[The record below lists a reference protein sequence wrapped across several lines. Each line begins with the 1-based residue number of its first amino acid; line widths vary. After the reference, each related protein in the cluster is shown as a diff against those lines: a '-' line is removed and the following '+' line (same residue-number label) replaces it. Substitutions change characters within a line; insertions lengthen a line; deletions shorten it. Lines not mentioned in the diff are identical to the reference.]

1 VASLGG
7 MTEWAT
13 TGDSATNPFFTTVSN
28 QPAIKPIATS
38 LFREWL
44 TIGQILAR
52 REPASKLWLVRQV
65 VGGDSQGELG
75 ARISQILVITTR
87 LSIRSAESSAPLPGQ
102 SIQHQN

>member
-1 VASLGG
+1 
-7 MTEWAT
+7 MTEWAA
-13 TGDSATNPFFTTVSN
+13 TGDSATNPVFTTVSN

-65 VGGDSQGELG
+65 
-75 ARISQILVITTR
+75 A
-87 LSIRSAESSAPLPGQ
+87 GQ
-102 SIQHQN
+102 THRVS